1 MGLTTKMK
9 AKVIIILLLVLVVFA
24 CQSRRLVKQPK
35 LGKVTEFHREQN
47 KVMPYLFATYNTRG
61 QDHNRASLQNSV
73 GGGLGLFIRSK
84 MSDQWLGHK
93 SFYYYIDFEA
103 SPEHWGQ
110 PSSGNRQWV
119 FSTYPGFYMRTYL
132 PLKLKMFMGVGI
144 NLRMGA
150 INHNNLRM
158 GAIHYDR
165 WGPYIHWG
173 AELFGISASTIF
185 IVHPGQANIEMEY
198 RAGYMFYPLDF

>member
-9 AKVIIILLLVLVVFA
+9 AKIIIILLLAFVVFA

-35 LGKVTEFHREQN
+35 LGKATEFHREQN
-47 KVMPYLFATYNTRG
+47 KIMPYFFGTYNTRG
-61 QDHNRASLQNSV
+61 QENNRVSLQNSV

-103 SPEHWGQ
+103 SPEYWGQ
-110 PSSGNRQWV
+110 PSSGNIIGNKQWV
-119 FSTYPGFYMRTYL
+119 FSTYPGFYIRTYL

-150 INHNNLRM
+150 IN
-158 GAIHYDR
+158 YDR

-173 AELFGISASTIF
+173 VELFGISASTIF
-185 IVHPGQANIEMEY
+185 IAHPGQANIETEY
-198 RAGYMFYPLDF
+198 RVGYMYYPLNF